1 MSWQIKSFRLY
12 RRKTKEL
19 IGAPT
24 CCDEAKAAA
33 QAWLDAVGTEN
44 QAAET
49 ERYFAELEEDIM
61 PIENLIAFSD
71 SDAGRE
77 YFGAEAAADI
87 AAHAKEIQKNGA
99 KYCDCPACAAI
110 EAIFEKKRG
119 NLTFEVFLSKL

>member
-1 MSWQIKSFRLY
+1 MPNKKALDYIVE
-12 RRKTKEL
+12 KTKEL

-61 PIENLIAFSD
+61 PIGKSHRLFRFRRRQRIFRRGSSGRRHRRPCKRD
-71 SDAGRE
+71 S
-77 YFGAEAAADI
+77 
-87 AAHAKEIQKNGA
+87 
-99 KYCDCPACAAI
+99 
-110 EAIFEKKRG
+110 EKRCQI
-119 NLTFEVFLSKL
+119 L

>member
-1 MSWQIKSFRLY
+1 M
-12 RRKTKEL
+12 EL

-77 YFGAEAAADI
+77 YFGAEADRRHRAM
-87 AAHAKEIQKNGA
+87 QKR
-99 KYCDCPACAAI
+99 
-110 EAIFEKKRG
+110 FRKRCQI
-119 NLTFEVFLSKL
+119 L

>member
-1 MSWQIKSFRLY
+1 MPNKKALDYIVE
-12 RRKTKEL
+12 KTKEL

-77 YFGAEAAADI
+77 YFGAERPQTSPPMQKRFRKTVPNI
-87 AAHAKEIQKNGA
+87 VTVRHVRQSKPSLKKERKFN
-99 KYCDCPACAAI
+99 
-110 EAIFEKKRG
+110 F
-119 NLTFEVFLSKL
+119 

>member
-1 MSWQIKSFRLY
+1 MANKKALDYIVE
-12 RRKTKEL
+12 KTKEL

-71 SDAGRE
+71 SDAGIE

-110 EAIFEKKRG
+110 EAIFEKR
-119 NLTFEVFLSKL
+119 EEI

>member
-1 MSWQIKSFRLY
+1 MANKKALDYIVE
-12 RRKTKEL
+12 KTKEL

-99 KYCDCPACAAI
+99 KYCDLSLIHIYTFSVPPAP
-110 EAIFEKKRG
+110 
-119 NLTFEVFLSKL
+119 VFVKISTAVDTPA

>member
-1 MSWQIKSFRLY
+1 MANKKALDYIVE
-12 RRKTKEL
+12 KTKEL

-87 AAHAKEIQKNGA
+87 AAHAKEIQKNGTPNIVTVRHVRQS
-99 KYCDCPACAAI
+99 KPSL
-110 EAIFEKKRG
+110 KKERKF
-119 NLTFEVFLSKL
+119 NF